1 MSDKIIKVTC
11 KMCGTSHEVACKNK
25 DYSAWKDGDGY
36 IQDLMPYLTADQREL
51 LISGNCGS
59 CFDKMFPS
67 GEDSN
72 LEADELDEKISSEY
86 EESDSDEESDFEDNS
101 LDLTSREQN
110 IMAEICSLLSSFIMD
125 EDDDYARLGE
135 RIFLATDGCSS
146 QFFGRLYDKF
156 HRTGS
161 NS

>member
-1 MSDKIIKVTC
+1 MS
-11 KMCGTSHEVACKNK
+11 
-25 DYSAWKDGDGY
+25 
-36 IQDLMPYLTADQREL
+36 
-51 LISGNCGS
+51 
-59 CFDKMFPS
+59 
-67 GEDSN
+67 
-72 LEADELDEKISSEY
+72 
-86 EESDSDEESDFEDNS
+86 
-101 LDLTSREQN
+101 DLTSREQD